1 MKTMILGAGLV
12 VAVSVSAGQGVIEDL
27 QNGYRG
33 AGAAAF
39 SEGRGLDLWQT
50 QGTQGRTCATCHGD
64 DLRQSGRHATT
75 QKPIEPMAP
84 SVNTTRYTDA
94 ARVEKWLLRNCKWTW
109 GRECSPQEKGDL
121 LQYLRSL

>member
-1 MKTMILGAGLV
+1 MKTLILGAGLV
-12 VAVSVSAGQGVIEDL
+12 VAASVSAGQVAIDDL

-33 AGAAAF
+33 SGGADF
-39 SEGRGLDLWQT
+39 SEARGLALWQT
-50 QGTQGRTCATCHGD
+50 QGTQGRSCATCHGD

-84 SVNTTRYTDA
+84 SSNATRYTDA
-94 ARVEKWLLRNCKWTW
+94 AKVEKWFLRNCKWTW
-109 GRECSPQEKGDL
+109 GRECSAQEKGDL